1 MKYSIIFNRV
11 RAEYQVWAT
20 RGNTSEIVK
29 RFKTAGAA
37 ARWVAAHS

>member
-1 MKYSIIFNRV
+1 MKYAIIFNHA

-29 RFKTAGAA
+29 RFKTAAA
-37 ARWVAAHS
+37 AERWVAAHA

>member
-1 MKYSIIFNRV
+1 MKYAIIFNHV

-29 RFKTAGAA
+29 RFKTAAA
-37 ARWVAAHS
+37 AERWVAAHA